1 MVVDEPIRILHEVAG
16 LGNGGVETFLMNV
29 YRNIDRSKIQFDFIL
44 SHDWNINL
52 YEDEIKSLGGKI
64 YYLPEGY
71 KQFYSF
77 YRFLKNHP
85 EYKVVHSHRGA
96 FGSFYLF
103 TSWFAGVGNRIAHAH
118 TSSAVRK
125 SKARWVRF
133 LRPFLNIV
141 STKRFS
147 CGQEAGLWMYGK
159 SNFEVLNNSIDISSF
174 RHFDK
179 RDEIRDML
187 GVETDELLFGHV
199 GRFAEEKNHVF
210 IIDVFKAIH
219 DNNNKTKLLLIG
231 DGHLRPFIE
240 NKVRLLGLND
250 AVIFLRNR
258 DDVNLLLTAIDMV
271 LFPSLFEGLSFAM
284 LEMQASSLRILA
296 SDSIPKE
303 VNITGEVYFK
313 SLEDSPNDWAET
325 ALELSNY
332 SKNDVDID
340 SMYKKGFDVRNNVKR
355 LENYYLSC
363 VNNE

>member
-1 MVVDEPIRILHEVAG
+1 
-16 LGNGGVETFLMNV
+16 MNV

-159 SNFEVLNNSIDISSF
+159 SNFEVF
-174 RHFDK
+174 
-179 RDEIRDML
+179 
-187 GVETDELLFGHV
+187 DELLFGHV

>member
-1 MVVDEPIRILHEVAG
+1 M
-16 LGNGGVETFLMNV
+16 
-29 YRNIDRSKIQFDFIL
+29 
-44 SHDWNINL
+44 
-52 YEDEIKSLGGKI
+52 
-64 YYLPEGY
+64 
-71 KQFYSF
+71 
-77 YRFLKNHP
+77 
-85 EYKVVHSHRGA
+85 
-96 FGSFYLF
+96 
-103 TSWFAGVGNRIAHAH
+103 
-118 TSSAVRK
+118 
-125 SKARWVRF
+125 
-133 LRPFLNIV
+133 
-141 STKRFS
+141 
-147 CGQEAGLWMYGK
+147 
-159 SNFEVLNNSIDISSF
+159 
-174 RHFDK
+174 
-179 RDEIRDML
+179 
-187 GVETDELLFGHV
+187 
-199 GRFAEEKNHVF
+199 
-210 IIDVFKAIH
+210 
-219 DNNNKTKLLLIG
+219 IG